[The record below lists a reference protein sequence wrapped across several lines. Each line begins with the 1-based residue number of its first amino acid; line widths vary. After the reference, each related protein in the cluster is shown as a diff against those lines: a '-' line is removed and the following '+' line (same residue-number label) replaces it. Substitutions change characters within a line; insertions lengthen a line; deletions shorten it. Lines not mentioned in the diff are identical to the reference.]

1 MREADYIKLP
11 FFKEEDNPGLEV
23 RTHLTGPSHGRLN
36 MEKTISDICAAEE
49 GGGRTWVYLSGPN
62 AFISTGEAACRKVG
76 VEYYGARW
84 S

>member
-11 FFKEEDNPGLEV
+11 FFKEEENPGLEL
-23 RTHLTGPSHGRLN
+23 RTHLTGPNHERLN
-36 MEKTISDICAAEE
+36 MEKSITDICAADEK
-49 GGGRTWVYLSGPN
+49 GSRTWVYLSGPN